1 MTKGFQ
7 SAMNG
12 LFGWMR
18 MASLS
23 VATSGISTLKMVKSQ
38 VFEKYFGISKHHDQR
53 QADDL
58 SRTDGDSS
66 GKVWGTLDS
75 DYNEGEAA
83 LLKGLLTARK
93 DGQLDRWRNW

>member
-1 MTKGFQ
+1 MVLENRVLTKC
-7 SAMNG
+7 
-12 LFGWMR
+12 
-18 MASLS
+18 
-23 VATSGISTLKMVKSQ
+23 
-38 VFEKYFGISKHHDQR
+38 FGISKHHTQR

-75 DYNEGEAA
+75 DYSAESDYDEGESA

-93 DGQLDRWRNW
+93 DGQFGQVAELVDANTCGKYAEQGEQH

>member
-1 MTKGFQ
+1 MVLENRVLTKC
-7 SAMNG
+7 
-12 LFGWMR
+12 
-18 MASLS
+18 
-23 VATSGISTLKMVKSQ
+23 
-38 VFEKYFGISKHHDQR
+38 FGISKHHTQR
-53 QADDL
+53 PADGL

-93 DGQLDRWRNW
+93 DGQFGQAATGDARISGRQ

>member
-1 MTKGFQ
+1 MVLENRVLTKC
-7 SAMNG
+7 
-12 LFGWMR
+12 
-18 MASLS
+18 
-23 VATSGISTLKMVKSQ
+23 
-38 VFEKYFGISKHHDQR
+38 FGISKHHTQR

-93 DGQLDRWRNW
+93 DGQFGQVAELVDANTCGKYAEQGEQH

>member
-1 MTKGFQ
+1 MVLENRVLTKC
-7 SAMNG
+7 
-12 LFGWMR
+12 
-18 MASLS
+18 
-23 VATSGISTLKMVKSQ
+23 
-38 VFEKYFGISKHHDQR
+38 FGISKHHTQR
-53 QADDL
+53 PADDL

-66 GKVWGTLDS
+66 GKVLGTLDSDYSAES

>member
-1 MTKGFQ
+1 
-7 SAMNG
+7 
-12 LFGWMR
+12 
-18 MASLS
+18 MA
-23 VATSGISTLKMVKSQ
+23 KSQ
-38 VFEKYFGISKHHDQR
+38 VIGKYSGTSKHHTQR

-75 DYNEGEAA
+75 DYSAESDYDEGEAA

>member
-1 MTKGFQ
+1 MNPRFPLKGRKSMVLENRVLTKC
-7 SAMNG
+7 
-12 LFGWMR
+12 
-18 MASLS
+18 
-23 VATSGISTLKMVKSQ
+23 
-38 VFEKYFGISKHHDQR
+38 FGISKHHTQR

-75 DYNEGEAA
+75 DYSAESDYDEGEAA

>member
-1 MTKGFQ
+1 
-7 SAMNG
+7 
-12 LFGWMR
+12 MR
-18 MASLS
+18 P
-23 VATSGISTLKMVKSQ
+23 
-38 VFEKYFGISKHHDQR
+38 
-53 QADDL
+53 ADDL

-66 GKVWGTLDS
+66 REVPGTLDS

>member
-1 MTKGFQ
+1 MVLENRVLTKC
-7 SAMNG
+7 
-12 LFGWMR
+12 
-18 MASLS
+18 
-23 VATSGISTLKMVKSQ
+23 
-38 VFEKYFGISKHHDQR
+38 FGISKHHTQR

-75 DYNEGEAA
+75 DYSAKSDYNEGEVA

-93 DGQLDRWRNW
+93 DRHWTGSHRGRPDKWQAMMRGVRP

>member
-1 MTKGFQ
+1 MVLENRVLTKC
-7 SAMNG
+7 
-12 LFGWMR
+12 
-18 MASLS
+18 
-23 VATSGISTLKMVKSQ
+23 
-38 VFEKYFGISKHHDQR
+38 FGISKHHTQR

-58 SRTDGDSS
+58 SRTDGNSS

-93 DGQLDRWRNW
+93 DGQFGQVAELVDANTCGKYAEQGEQH

>member
-1 MTKGFQ
+1 
-7 SAMNG
+7 
-12 LFGWMR
+12 
-18 MASLS
+18 
-23 VATSGISTLKMVKSQ
+23 MVKSQ
-38 VFEKYFGISKHHDQR
+38 VFEKYFGISKHHAQR

-75 DYNEGEAA
+75 DYSAESDYDEGESA

-93 DGQLDRWRNW
+93 DGQFGQVAELVDANTCGKYAEQGEQH

>member
-1 MTKGFQ
+1 M
-7 SAMNG
+7 
-12 LFGWMR
+12 
-18 MASLS
+18 
-23 VATSGISTLKMVKSQ
+23 
-38 VFEKYFGISKHHDQR
+38 R

-93 DGQLDRWRNW
+93 DGQFGQAAAGDARISGRQ

>member
-1 MTKGFQ
+1 MVLENRVLTKC
-7 SAMNG
+7 S
-12 LFGWMR
+12 
-18 MASLS
+18 
-23 VATSGISTLKMVKSQ
+23 
-38 VFEKYFGISKHHDQR
+38 GISKHHTQR

-75 DYNEGEAA
+75 DYNEGESA

-93 DGQLDRWRNW
+93 DGQFGQVAELVDANTCGKYAEQGEQH